1 MGKKITVGV
10 VGAGR
15 IGKLHMNNMKN
26 MPQVRLKTV
35 SDVFADDLKDW
46 FAESGAEKLTRDYR
60 EIVND
65 PEIDAVFI
73 CTSTDT
79 HTEIIMEAASAG
91 KHIFCEK
98 PISFSEEETLKA
110 YDAVQK
116 ADVKFQVGFNRR
128 YDRNF
133 HKVKQLVEEKAIGD
147 LHILKITSRDPN
159 PPSLDY
165 VSRSG
170 GIFMDMTIHD
180 FDMARYISGSEV
192 EEVHVLGGTLIN
204 PKIAEL
210 GDVDTAIIT
219 LKFANG
225 AMGVIDNSRQAVY
238 GYDQRLEAFGSKGS
252 AQVNNETGS
261 RVDLLL
267 EDGVKGD
274 NPLYF
279 FLERYNDAFIREVKE
294 FLEAIINDR
303 EITTTFKDGIMAQR
317 IARAASES
325 LESGKPAKVKGLE

>member
-1 MGKKITVGV
+1 MKRITVGV

-15 IGKLHMNNMKN
+15 IGKLHINNIKN
-26 MPQVRLKTV
+26 MPHVRLKTV
-35 SDVFADDLKDW
+35 SDIYAEGLKDW
-46 FAESGAEKLTRDYR
+46 FMTSGAEKLTEDYR
-60 EIVND
+60 ELVND

-79 HTEIIMEAASAG
+79 HVEIILEAANAG

-110 YDAVQK
+110 YEAVQK
-116 ADVKFQVGFNRR
+116 AGIKFQVGFNRR

-133 HKVKQLVEEKAIGD
+133 YKVKQLVEEKVIGD
-147 LHILKITSRDPN
+147 LHVLKITSRDPN

-192 EEVHVLGGTLIN
+192 EEVYAQGATLID
-204 PKIAEL
+204 PKIGEL

-252 AQVNNETGS
+252 AQVNNETES
-261 RVDLLL
+261 RVDLLSKN
-267 EDGVKGD
+267 GVTGD

-279 FLERYNDAFIREVKE
+279 FLERYNDAFIREVEE
-294 FLEAIINDR
+294 FLDAIMYNK
-303 EITTTFKDGIMAQR
+303 EIRTTFKDGIMAQR
-317 IARAASES
+317 IAQAAKES
-325 LESGKPAKVKGLE
+325 LESRRPASVEILD

>member
-1 MGKKITVGV
+1 MKTITVGV

-15 IGKLHMNNMKN
+15 IGKLHVNNMKN
-26 MPQVRLKTV
+26 MPHVRLKTV
-35 SDVFADDLKDW
+35 SDIFADDLKDW
-46 FAESGAEKLTRDYR
+46 FSTSGAEKLTKDYR
-60 EIVND
+60 ELVSD

-79 HTEIIMEAASAG
+79 HVEIIREAAKAG

-110 YDAVQK
+110 YEAVQK
-116 ADVKFQVGFNRR
+116 AGVKFQVGFNRR

-133 HKVKQLVEEKAIGD
+133 SKVKQLVEEKVIGD
-147 LHILKITSRDPN
+147 LHVLKITSRDPN

-192 EEVHVLGGTLIN
+192 EEVYAQGATLID
-204 PKIAEL
+204 PKIGEL

-219 LKFANG
+219 LKFANS

-252 AQVNNETGS
+252 AQVNNETES
-261 RVDLLL
+261 RVELASKN
-267 EDGVKGD
+267 GIMGD

-279 FLERYNDAFIREVKE
+279 FLERYNDAFIREVEE
-294 FLEAIINDR
+294 FLDAIMNDK
-303 EITTTFKDGIMAQR
+303 EIRTTFKDGIMAQR
-317 IARAASES
+317 IAKAAKES
-325 LESGKPAKVKGLE
+325 LISGRPAKVEPLE

>member
-1 MGKKITVGV
+1 MSKKITVGV

-35 SDVFADDLKDW
+35 SDIFADDLKDW

-60 EIVND
+60 ELVND
-65 PEIDAVFI
+65 PGIDAVFI

-79 HTEIIMEAASAG
+79 HMQIIREAAGAG

-110 YDAVQK
+110 YEAVQK
-116 ADVKFQVGFNRR
+116 AGVKFQVGFNRR

-133 HKVKQLVEEKAIGD
+133 HKVKQLVEKKVIGD
-147 LHILKITSRDPN
+147 LHVLKITSRDPN

-192 EEVHVLGGTLIN
+192 EEVHVQGATLIN

-252 AQVNNETGS
+252 AQVNNETES
-261 RVDLLL
+261 RVDLLS

-279 FLERYNDAFIREVKE
+279 FLERYNDAFIQEVKE
-294 FLEAIINDR
+294 FVEAVMNNQ
-303 EITTTFKDGIMAQR
+303 EIRTTFKDGIMAQR
-317 IARAASES
+317 IAMAARES
-325 LESGKPAKVKGLE
+325 LESGQPAKVKGLE

>member
-1 MGKKITVGV
+1 MSKKITVGV

-35 SDVFADDLKDW
+35 SDIFADDLKDW

-79 HTEIIMEAASAG
+79 HTEIIKEAAGAG

-110 YDAVQK
+110 YEAVQK
-116 ADVKFQVGFNRR
+116 AGVKFQVGFNRR

-133 HKVKQLVEEKAIGD
+133 HKVKQLVEEKVIGD

-192 EEVHVLGGTLIN
+192 EEVHVQGGTLIN

-252 AQVNNETGS
+252 AQVNNETES
-261 RVDLLL
+261 RVDLLS

-294 FLEAIINDR
+294 FLEAIMNHR
-303 EITTTFKDGIMAQR
+303 EIRTTFKDGIMAQR
-317 IARAASES
+317 IARAAGES
-325 LESGKPAKVKGLE
+325 LASGQPAKVKGLE